1 MPELENNIIPSL
13 SSEMEDPIPQLVNVL
28 PAISHEANDAVPI
41 GQALWRSSLHQS
53 HQDWIN
59 DQMPSIWRSQGQTL
73 GEAELG
79 RWRAIA
85 VTMDEILDVN
95 SRSIHDP
102 SQQQNEE

>member
-1 MPELENNIIPSL
+1 
-13 SSEMEDPIPQLVNVL
+13 MEDPIPQLETVL
-28 PAISHEANDAVPI
+28 STISHEASDAVPI

-53 HQDWIN
+53 HHEWIN
-59 DQMPSIWRSQGQTL
+59 GQIPSIWRSQGQTL
-73 GEAELG
+73 GEAELE

-85 VTMDEILDVN
+85 VTMDDILDVN